1 MADQKLELTVKVN
14 SETGQLDV
22 VGQKLKTLGNT
33 ATVTSKSM
41 SGMTGASTD
50 FVKSLIP
57 FVGAVG
63 GATFAVHKL
72 TGFVSDS
79 IKESEAYRQTVLRMA
94 SALETTGGSWAKSG
108 ADIEAWAGALQKS
121 TRFGDSQALATLD
134 RLTRATGNLSVAQKA
149 ATLAMDISVKSG
161 RDLGFVT
168 ELVTKLVLGQNRA
181 LLEVQKEFGNVIS
194 GAKDTKQALA
204 QLANA
209 YEGAAI
215 AERTLTS
222 ETAKLANEW
231 GDFKKNIG
239 NAITP
244 ALLSLTETLN
254 GIFPALSKIGVVM
267 KSYFTKGALGT
278 AIDYKEIQ
286 AAFAAIDSEA
296 RKSAEGVA
304 KLRDETGGLADALR
318 SYVPPTMGEAATGAE
333 EEKEAKRQ
341 EIRASIAADDAA
353 DAERAMRMAEELDSR
368 LLAIDQDTLQQ
379 KIALIDQETEAKKRR
394 VDVEIKDAQR
404 GAEIKVKLEQVA
416 VKEKIKLSE
425 IETKMKRDM
434 AFQAVEMSLQTLSI
448 INSMQTGHTKAQL
461 ARARVILALE
471 KAIAIARLWA
481 AEAGKGIAGIAIASA
496 GTALIVAQ
504 FAQQSK
510 ALGAAAKMS
519 DGTKEF
525 QSSIDLGNGQTFS
538 ETSTDGGQSGTSRT
552 GGVSSIGSG
561 SGGSSS
567 GGGGGGNVINV
578 GGVVVHINADML
590 DISSVQVVARRLGEE
605 VLRRTTEGVHLA
617 VAVRNVGEENSKL
630 AV

>member
-33 ATVTSKSM
+33 ATGTSKSM
-41 SGMTGASTD
+41 SGTTGASTD

-194 GAKDTKQALA
+194 GAKDTQQALA

-215 AERTLTS
+215 SERTLTS

-254 GIFPALSKIGVVM
+254 GIFPTLSKIGVVL

-278 AIDYKEIQ
+278 AVDYKEVQ
-286 AAFAAIDSEA
+286 AAFSAIDQEA
-296 RKSAEGVA
+296 KKSADSVA
-304 KLRDETGGLADALR
+304 KLREETGGLADALKT
-318 SYVPPTMGEAATGAE
+318 YVPPSLSTDGKDPE
-333 EEKEAKRQ
+333 EEARAKRQ
-341 EIRASIAADDAA
+341 KANADAESDALA
-353 DAERAMRMAEELDSR
+353 DAERATRMAEDLDNR
-368 LLAIDQDTLQQ
+368 LLAIDQDTLSQ
-379 KIALIDQETEAKKRR
+379 KMALIDQETEAKKRR
-394 VDVEIKDAQR
+394 VDVEVKDAQR
-404 GAEIKVKLEQVA
+404 GAALKVKLEQIS
-416 VKEKIKLSE
+416 VKEKIKLAE
-425 IETKMKRDM
+425 IENKVKRDM
-434 AFQAVEMSLQTLSI
+434 AFSAVEMSLQTLSI
-448 INSMQTGHTKAQL
+448 INSMQSGHTKAQL

-471 KAIAIARLWA
+471 KTIAIARLWA
-481 AEAGKGIAGIAIASA
+481 AEAGKGVAGIALASA

-510 ALGAAAKMS
+510 ALGDAQKMS
-519 DGTKEF
+519 DGTQEF
-525 QSSIDLGNGQTFS
+525 KTSTDLGNGQTFS
-538 ETSTDGGQSGTSRT
+538 NTETT
-552 GGVSSIGSG
+552 GGPSSG
-561 SGGSSS
+561 STTSGGISSLGSSGGGSS
-567 GGGGGGNVINV
+567 GGGGGSTIINV
-578 GGVVVHINADML
+578 GGVTVQFTADSVDL
-590 DISSVQVVARRLGEE
+590 SSVEVVARRLGEE

-617 VAVRNVGEENSKL
+617 VAIRNVGEANKNL